1 MALQFYQ
8 SWIWIISRY
17 EIWVLSNSTY
27 PLKLNRKYI
36 EANKRV
42 WEHGRDYYRISN
54 EYQQY
59 EHNFDDFGIGASK
72 LTEIALAIRI
82 NNLDQWT
89 SQAFQISLNLSKILI
104 IYYLI
109 IIYNNYIIERN
120 LLNRPSF
127 VFPNLWSKASIKTW
141 SHPKS
146 CDENTD
152 W

>member
-1 MALQFYQ
+1 MALQFHQ

-17 EIWVLSNSTY
+17 EILVLSNSTC

-59 EHNFDDFGIGASK
+59 EHNFDEFGIGASK
-72 LTEIALAIRI
+72 LTEVALAIRMD
-82 NNLDQWT
+82 NLDQWT
-89 SQAFQISLNLSKILI
+89 SQAFQIWIIWSNLS
-104 IYYLI
+104 
-109 IIYNNYIIERN
+109 NT
-120 LLNRPSF
+120 LLKETLRIGHF
-127 VFPNLWSKASIKTW
+127 FLFPNLWSKASIKTW